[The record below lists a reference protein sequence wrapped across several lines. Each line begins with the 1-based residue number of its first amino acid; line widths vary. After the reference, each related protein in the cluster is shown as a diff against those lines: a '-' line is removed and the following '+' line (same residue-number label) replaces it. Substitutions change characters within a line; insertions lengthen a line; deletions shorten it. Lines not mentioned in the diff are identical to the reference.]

1 VLYASRSHHG
11 GLAVGFGAFGRAVWA
26 QREPICHRWSL
37 WRTRRTESFGC
48 RDFPQGFGS
57 AGVREPRRPTPGGL
71 SGSIRLTPPDPSA
84 DA

>member
-1 VLYASRSHHG
+1 
-11 GLAVGFGAFGRAVWA
+11 LAVGFGAFGRAVWA
-26 QREPICHRWSL
+26 QRKPVCHRWSV
-37 WRTRRTESFGC
+37 WRTRRAASFACG
-48 RDFPQGFGS
+48 DFPEGFGS